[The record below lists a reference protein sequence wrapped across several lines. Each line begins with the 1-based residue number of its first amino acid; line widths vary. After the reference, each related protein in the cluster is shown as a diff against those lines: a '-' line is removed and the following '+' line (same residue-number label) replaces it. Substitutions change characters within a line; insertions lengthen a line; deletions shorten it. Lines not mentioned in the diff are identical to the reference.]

1 MTQKFRRRKYVV
13 NFSLQFKYVVW
24 SILPAL
30 VMSVFCIYFVIASG
44 QLVLDKEKTKIF
56 SEFAAINATLQQE
69 QTQDLSKEV
78 RDRLEITQK
87 RLESFKDIMGIQYYH
102 LAEEWANTKIEL
114 FAVLLVILCCFGVI
128 SLLYSHRIAGPIV
141 RFERAIDLIQQGKDS
156 GKIKIRKADELQ
168 ELCMALENLRL
179 IMKHKGYIS

>member
-1 MTQKFRRRKYVV
+1 MSKKFRRRKYIV

-24 SILPAL
+24 SLLPAL

-56 SEFAAINATLQQE
+56 SEFAAINTTIQRE
-69 QTQDLSKEV
+69 QTQNLPQEAQ
-78 RDRLEITQK
+78 DRMEITK
-87 RLESFKDIMGIQYYH
+87 RRLESFKDILGIQYYH

-114 FAVLLVILCCFGVI
+114 FSVLLVILGCFGVI

-156 GKIKIRKADELQ
+156 GRIKIRKADELQ
-168 ELCMALENLRL
+168 ELCTALENLRL
-179 IMKHKGYIS
+179 IMKQKGYIS